1 MRHFCVV
8 LSLLAG
14 AAPAAAFPARAEIT
28 TSIKDKI
35 AEISIKVDDRLTSY
49 QKLFEN
55 CAAEGKIW
63 ATKAGAEAERE
74 IRERPKAAPLFTPWT
89 YERSYDLRSAI
100 GRYISVLREDYTN
113 TGGAHPNR
121 YTDTILWDRD
131 AAKRISIR
139 PFFTET
145 EDGGPTLTALA
156 KLVRVALVKEKRARD
171 IPVKGDPEKDFWL
184 QNVKPW
190 LTKLGPVS
198 LAPSTERDKSSGL
211 TFHFSPYAVG
221 PYVEGDYTVFVPW
234 TDFKPYLSAEGTA
247 LFGGTRPAGDK
258 DRQP

>member
-1 MRHFCVV
+1 MRSFCVV
-8 LSLLAG
+8 VALAG
-14 AAPAAAFPARAEIT
+14 AALAVSPPARAEIT
-28 TSIKDKI
+28 TSIKDKT
-35 AEISIKVDDRLTSY
+35 ADISIKVDDTLKPYPR
-49 QKLFEN
+49 LFEN
-55 CAAEGKIW
+55 LAAEGKIW
-63 ATKAGAEAERE
+63 ATKAKAEAEQE
-74 IRERPKAAPLFTPWT
+74 MRERPKAAPSFAPWT
-89 YERSYDLRSAI
+89 YERSYLLRSAI

-131 AAKRISIR
+131 AAKRISIG
-139 PFFTET
+139 PFFNET

-156 KLVRVALVKEKRARD
+156 KLVRAALVKEKTARD

-184 QNVKPW
+184 HNVKPW

-198 LAPSTERDKSSGL
+198 LAPSTDRDKSAGL

-234 TDFKPYLSAEGTA
+234 TDLKSYLSAGGIA
-247 LFGGTRPAGDK
+247 LFGGTRPASDK